1 MSILRYIDF
10 SLHSY
15 CIIIYSHC
23 VDWEGILVSGKNL
36 LLSLSLSLSFNHIFS
51 MSIYDPFHSSSVPIS
66 VVQPWLC
73 KEGRREIRAW
83 GSCAESLWTWPLFNV
98 SSSVLKLLY
107 SKRENKGKNRGHACP
122 GDSILWKPSC
132 WKGKPWAWRMPWS
145 HIDCLRKVELEK
157 KKLTRVLKLYSISSW
172 NVDNKSYKNLKGK
185 WFFMLWFWVIQSTL
199 LQEKLLEI
207 FIKM

>member
-1 MSILRYIDF
+1 MFVLF
-10 SLHSY
+10 FF
-15 CIIIYSHC
+15 
-23 VDWEGILVSGKNL
+23 L
-36 LLSLSLSLSFNHIFS
+36 LLKHFFYFKIYI
-51 MSIYDPFHSSSVPIS
+51 SIQYYQLHSSSVPIS

-185 WFFMLWFWVIQSTL
+185 MIFHALILSDSEHIIARKNYWKF
-199 LQEKLLEI
+199 